1 MGSANSA
8 CDRWTDPPTERHN
21 AGSYDFSA
29 GISIR
34 FGVFPI
40 CVLECPRY
48 SSLATRLGKVALIQ
62 GWLSVAPEG
71 LAYEVEV

>member
-21 AGSYDFSA
+21 AGCYDSSA
-29 GISIR
+29 EISIR

-48 SSLATRLGKVALIQ
+48 SSFPYAARESGSNSRMVVSCSRRLGL
-62 GWLSVAPEG
+62 
-71 LAYEVEV
+71 